1 MTLFPIS
8 LLLGG
13 LIFSF
18 YNFGNPKGNSKQI
31 REVITKGS
39 LTWALGHRS
48 WHSGEIWNSSVVNT
62 KAVSFM
68 ALYLL
73 KMPISITLWDILP
86 EKKWLALGSSKHA
99 LTQILHYQIQNNT
112 VNSLIT
118 SQQIQPTISEAP
130 DKLYLINLLHQLE
143 FSWEYLGLHIR
154 TIFAFC
160 WHFITEDNT
169 KSGNSRSLV
178 QQRQTP
184 WKAPFHWLNSS
195 NKCPTLLPY

>member
-1 MTLFPIS
+1 MESVCILSCMLFNWSLDNGVMMTLKRQAINLSWFFIMINLLQQISTDHMTLFPIS

-39 LTWALGHRS
+39 LTWALGRRS

-62 KAVSFM
+62 KAVSFI

-86 EKKWLALGSSKHA
+86 EKKWLVLGSSKHA

-112 VNSLIT
+112 VKSLIT

-143 FSWEYLGLHIR
+143 FS
-154 TIFAFC
+154 T
-160 WHFITEDNT
+160 
-169 KSGNSRSLV
+169 
-178 QQRQTP
+178 
-184 WKAPFHWLNSS
+184 
-195 NKCPTLLPY
+195 